1 MINKAL
7 LALALVAATLAPAIA
22 AEPIVGNWKTASGE
36 TAAIAA
42 CGPDFC
48 VTLQT
53 GKFAGKQ
60 IGRMNGQGQ
69 NYKGEITDPA
79 ADKTYS
85 GSGEVKGDSLV
96 MKGCVLGIFCKSQTW
111 SRL

>member
-7 LALALVAATLAPAIA
+7 LALAMVVATLAPATA

-48 VTLQT
+48 VTLKT
-53 GKFAGKQ
+53 GKHAGQQ
-60 IGRMNGQGQ
+60 IGRMNGTGDS
-69 NYKGEITDPA
+69 YKGEITDPA

-85 GSGEVKGDSLV
+85 GSGEVNGDALV